1 MKIDRVLHV
10 RGSRMDFYSFD
21 YFYSIWQT
29 FDLTDGKYYGYG
41 KDLSAYDKKYGG
53 PDAEPTEPVVV
64 DYSACAHFWDPD
76 EEPPLVTNPYVPPCD
91 VITEEGVSVH
101 DTEYM
106 DYWLGYYNGKT
117 PEIVDPTKNIYT
129 TINDTTIEFPNYRGT
144 ITIVEPSVPYT
155 EESPLAMF
163 TSDGTRYFKY
173 DSATDD
179 YYVEMTLADL
189 SNYFD
194 KVDTTST
201 ELAGEYRVKDVVQVY
216 KRIEDTESFSFDFS
230 RHVVDVAYT
239 MPIVNGFCCFP
250 GTSLGKLKATDS
262 HQYLQAPSDRDRGII
277 LVDFTQVG
285 GCTFLSLNVSS
296 LEGDLNEFLL
306 PSTVMDVYD
315 ETTQSMLIVI
325 DGRLLK
331 PSQYTK
337 VGNHISV
344 KTDLTTLVSEL
355 DRKVCAGEHIA
366 ANSRMVESTGT
377 RDRLRQSNSFVILV
391 NTPNL
396 QVVEH
401 WPWLAG
407 KESTLE
413 HGCNSYAALDSN
425 QFSAAARGLLFN
437 NTDRS
442 IINYSREEHT
452 STFYAENTQQEVNYK
467 TSTVL
472 TKAERPLVILAG
484 SLDNLMSAKAV
495 LFDNPNNFVHDD
507 QIMWPR
513 WVILDLIFRG

>member
-10 RGSRMDFYSFD
+10 RGSRMDFYSSD
-21 YFYSIWQT
+21 YFYKVWPIINRSEGKFYFYSEDRTAYTLTSNDSSDEYIELIV
-29 FDLTDGKYYGYG
+29 FEAERREDDLKLAG
-41 KDLSAYDKKYGG
+41 LQ
-53 PDAEPTEPVVV
+53 
-64 DYSACAHFWDPD
+64 
-76 EEPPLVTNPYVPPCD
+76 VTNPPVPPCD
-91 VITEEGVSVH
+91 VMTDEDVVVH

-129 TINDTTIEFPNYRGT
+129 TINNTTIEFPNYRGK
-144 ITIVEPSVPYT
+144 ITIVEPTVPYT
-155 EESPLAMF
+155 EESPLSMF

-173 DSATDD
+173 DSTTDD

-201 ELAGEYRVKDVVQVY
+201 ELAGEYKVKDVVQVY
-216 KRIEDTESFSFDFS
+216 KRIEDTESLSFDFS
-230 RHVVDVAYT
+230 RHVVDVSYT

-250 GTSLGKLKATDS
+250 GTSLGKLKATNS
-262 HQYLQAPSDRDRGII
+262 RQYLQAPSDRDRGIV
-277 LVDFTQVG
+277 LVDFAQVG
-285 GCTFLSLNVSS
+285 GCTFKSLNVSS
-296 LEGDLNEFLL
+296 TEGDLNEFVL
-306 PSTVMDVYD
+306 PSTVTDEYD
-315 ETTQSMLIVI
+315 ESTQSMLVVI

-331 PSQYTK
+331 PSQYVKLGT
-337 VGNHISV
+337 HILV
-344 KTDLTTLVSEL
+344 KTDLTSLVSEL
-355 DRKVCAGEHIA
+355 DRMVCAGDHIA
-366 ANSRMVESTGT
+366 DNSRMVKCTEG
-377 RDRLRQSNSFVILV
+377 RDKLRQSNSFVVIV

-401 WPWLAG
+401 TPWLAS
-407 KESTLE
+407 KELTLK
-413 HGCNSYAALDSN
+413 HGINSYAALDSN

-442 IINYSREEHT
+442 VVNYSREEHT

-467 TSTVL
+467 TSTVI

-513 WVILDLIFRG
+513 WTILDLIFRG